1 MIGNDSVDSDEF
13 YWMENEPNKEKNV
26 LTKIY
31 SPKTDRRARIRA
43 LRERVALEHLTGIY
57 IYISKKSF
65 CHFIFFDCRTFFCTK
80 TAGQQCR
87 CLRG

>member
-1 MIGNDSVDSDEF
+1 MIRNDPVDSDEY

-43 LRERVALEHLTGIY
+43 LRERVALEHLTGIFLY
-57 IYISKKSF
+57 
-65 CHFIFFDCRTFFCTK
+65 HFIF
-80 TAGQQCR
+80 
-87 CLRG
+87 LN